1 VNPAIFLRLWT
12 AAHRAERLVALEL
25 SADGVDGFQ
34 LALLLLLAERRS
46 ATTSDLARA
55 LGVPFM
61 TASDALQRLAD
72 AGDVERHPNPA
83 DRRSHLLSLTRAGA
97 ARAKAAQK
105 PLERAARTLAA
116 ATEQPL
122 ADLEATL
129 AALNAALDASVNITE
144 P

>member
-1 VNPAIFLRLWT
+1 VDADVFLRLWT

-34 LALLLLLAERRS
+34 LALMLLVAERKS
-46 ATTSDLARA
+46 ATTSELARA

-61 TASDALQRLAD
+61 TASDALQRLVD
-72 AGDVERHPNPA
+72 AGDLERRPNPA

-97 ARAKAAQK
+97 ARVKSARK
-105 PLERAARTLAA
+105 PLRRAARTLAGA
-116 ATEQPL
+116 AEEPL
-122 ADLEATL
+122 GDLEATL
-129 AALNAALDASVNITE
+129 AALNAALDASLNITE